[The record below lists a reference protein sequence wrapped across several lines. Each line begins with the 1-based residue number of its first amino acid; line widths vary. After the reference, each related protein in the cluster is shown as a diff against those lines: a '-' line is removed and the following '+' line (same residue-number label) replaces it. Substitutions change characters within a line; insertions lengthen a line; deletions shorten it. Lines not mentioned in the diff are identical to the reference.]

1 MHKTQGTLSFLRD
14 CAGRFSGIIAE
25 NHVLHGALSSA
36 PADTTDDQTKDGP
49 MAAFDTTRTAYGST
63 PAVTRILGFFGA
75 FFAAVEDWQDSRA
88 TRKAL
93 SDLTDLELQDIGL
106 IRGDIDLVAQNHFV
120 R

>member
-25 NHVLHGALSSA
+25 NHVL
-36 PADTTDDQTKDGP
+36 
-49 MAAFDTTRTAYGST
+49 
-63 PAVTRILGFFGA
+63 AVTRIFGFFGA

>member
-1 MHKTQGTLSFLRD
+1 
-14 CAGRFSGIIAE
+14 
-25 NHVLHGALSSA
+25 
-36 PADTTDDQTKDGP
+36 

-63 PAVTRILGFFGA
+63 SAVSRIFNFFGA
-75 FFAAVEDWQDSRA
+75 FFAAVEAWQDSRA

>member
-1 MHKTQGTLSFLRD
+1 
-14 CAGRFSGIIAE
+14 
-25 NHVLHGALSSA
+25 
-36 PADTTDDQTKDGP
+36 

-120 R
+120 RPARIETYPNKKPQRKASAAAFLCQESVT

>member
-1 MHKTQGTLSFLRD
+1 
-14 CAGRFSGIIAE
+14 
-25 NHVLHGALSSA
+25 
-36 PADTTDDQTKDGP
+36 

-93 SDLTDLELQDIGL
+93 SDLTDLELQL
-106 IRGDIDLVAQNHFV
+106 VPYPRGDINLVAQNHFV

>member
-1 MHKTQGTLSFLRD
+1 
-14 CAGRFSGIIAE
+14 
-25 NHVLHGALSSA
+25 
-36 PADTTDDQTKDGP
+36 

-63 PAVTRILGFFGA
+63 SAVTRILGFFGA

-93 SDLTDLELQDIGL
+93 SDLTDLELQNSGL
-106 IRGDIDLVAQNHFV
+106 FLGDIDLVAQNHFV

>member
-1 MHKTQGTLSFLRD
+1 
-14 CAGRFSGIIAE
+14 
-25 NHVLHGALSSA
+25 
-36 PADTTDDQTKDGP
+36 

-63 PAVTRILGFFGA
+63 SAVSRIFSFFDA
-75 FFAAVEDWQDSRA
+75 FFAAVEAWQDSCA